1 MRRSV
6 RLIFAIVTSAVAV
19 LSVASTSRAALLPMS
34 DEFNNTATLANWSQ
48 IHQTEGWNASQLQV
62 LDINA
67 TQPGRMVMQPHA
79 VTWYQNYRG
88 PLTYKTIG
96 GNFSLATQV
105 EVRNGANQSIAPAST
120 YSLAGAMLR
129 VPRSIT
135 DPATQWTAGG
145 EDYCFL
151 SLGHGNGA
159 PGPQFEVKTT
169 DNSSSVLELT
179 PAAGLTATVQLS
191 RVTNNV
197 GTFVIAMLQQGNSA
211 WQVHRRY
218 RRDDMAGTLQ
228 AGLVTYSDYATVSSI
243 QPFDHNSN
251 TLAPG
256 HPLLNGAT
264 PHPDLIGGF
273 EYARY
278 YDLGN
283 VPAALANVNLL
294 DTAAAS
300 DAALVAWLT
309 PVYAAGDFDGDGDV
323 DGADFVAWQTNF
335 PLASG
340 ATLAQ
345 GDADGDGDVDGADF
359 VVWQTNFPTS
369 PAPGSVSVP
378 EPSGVWLIAFAVIGL
393 VALRFNADGIAAI
406 RRCCFDHLASLS
418 LHSSFAARGDL
429 SMFADSR

>member
-1 MRRSV
+1 
-6 RLIFAIVTSAVAV
+6 
-19 LSVASTSRAALLPMS
+19 MS
-34 DEFNNTATLANWSQ
+34 DEFNSSATLASWSQ
-48 IHQTEGWNASQLQV
+48 IYQTEGWNASQLQV
-62 LDINA
+62 LDIDA

-88 PLTYKTIG
+88 PLTYKTIA

-105 EVRNGANQSIAPAST
+105 EVRNGANQSVAPAST

-129 VPRSIT
+129 VPRNIT
-135 DPATQWTAGG
+135 DPAMQWTPGG
-145 EDYCFL
+145 EDYVFL
-151 SLGHGNGA
+151 SLGFGSGA

-169 DNSSSVLELT
+169 DNSDSVLELT

-197 GTFVIAMLQQGNSA
+197 GTFVIAMLQQGNSP

-278 YDLGN
+278 YDLEN
-283 VPAALANVNLL
+283 VPAALANVDLL
-294 DTAAAS
+294 DTVAAT
-300 DAALVAWLT
+300 DAALVDWLT
-309 PVYAAGDFDGDGDV
+309 PVYVAGDFDGDGDV
-323 DGADFVAWQTNF
+323 DGADFVVWQTNF

-340 ATLAQ
+340 ATFAQ

-359 VVWQTNFPTS
+359 VVWQTNFPTP
-369 PAPGSVSVP
+369 PAPGAALLP
-378 EPSGVWLIAFAVIGL
+378 EPGVFRFFACGAICW
-393 VALRFNADGIAAI
+393 AAREI
-406 RRCCFDHLASLS
+406 QRRRC
-418 LHSSFAARGDL
+418 AAP
-429 SMFADSR
+429 AI

>member
-6 RLIFAIVTSAVAV
+6 RFLAMILVAV
-19 LSVASTSRAALLPMS
+19 TILSVASSSRAALLPMS
-34 DEFNNTATLANWSQ
+34 DEFNNSATLANWSQ
-48 IHQTEGWNASQLQV
+48 IYQTEGWNASQLQV

-67 TQPGRMVMQPHA
+67 TQPGRMVMQPYA

-105 EVRNGANQSIAPAST
+105 EVRNGANQSVAPAST

-129 VPRSIT
+129 VPRNIT
-135 DPATQWTAGG
+135 DPVTQWTAGG
-145 EDYCFL
+145 EDYVFL
-151 SLGHGNGA
+151 SLGHGSGA

-169 DNSSSVLELT
+169 NNSNSVLELT

-191 RVTNNV
+191 RVTNDV
-197 GTFVIAMLQQGNSA
+197 GTFVIAMLQQGNSP

-218 RRDDMAGTLQ
+218 RRDDLAGTLQ
-228 AGLVTYSDYATVSSI
+228 AGLVTYSDYATVSAI
-243 QPFDHNSN
+243 APFDHNSY

-278 YDLGN
+278 YDLEN

-294 DTAAAS
+294 DTVAAT
-300 DAALVAWLT
+300 DAALVNWLT

-323 DGADFVAWQTNF
+323 DGADFVVWQTNF
-335 PLASG
+335 PLAAG
-340 ATLAQ
+340 ATLAN

-359 VVWQTNFPTS
+359 VVWQTNFPT
-369 PAPGSVSVP
+369 PLAPGVVAAP
-378 EPSGVWLIAFAVIGL
+378 EPRGLWLMAGSIATLALMIQRRRIAM
-393 VALRFNADGIAAI
+393 VAT
-406 RRCCFDHLASLS
+406 
-418 LHSSFAARGDL
+418 
-429 SMFADSR
+429 